1 MRLPRKE
8 EVNLKVILDRFEED
22 FALVELE
29 NKEIVNIPRILV
41 SEAEEGD
48 IIEIRICKEET
59 RQRQEE
65 IEKIA
70 NDLFE

>member
-1 MRLPRKE
+1 M
-8 EVNLKVILDRFEED
+8 KVILDRFEED

-29 NKEIVNIPRILV
+29 NKEILNIPRILV

-65 IEKIA
+65 IEKLA

>member
-1 MRLPRKE
+1 MRLPRKG

-70 NDLFE
+70 DDLFE

>member
-1 MRLPRKE
+1 MRLPRKG

-29 NKEIVNIPRILV
+29 NKEIVNIPRIWV

>member
-1 MRLPRKE
+1 M
-8 EVNLKVILDRFEED
+8 NLKVILDRFEED

-65 IEKIA
+65 IEKIT

>member
-1 MRLPRKE
+1 MRLPRKG

-70 NDLFE
+70 NDIFE

>member
-1 MRLPRKE
+1 MRLPRKG

>member
-1 MRLPRKE
+1 M
-8 EVNLKVILDRFEED
+8 NLKVILDRFEED

-59 RQRQEE
+59 RYDDRKAEE
-65 IEKIA
+65 
-70 NDLFE
+70 

>member
-1 MRLPRKE
+1 M
-8 EVNLKVILDRFEED
+8 KVILDRFEED

>member
-1 MRLPRKE
+1 MKLPRKG

>member
-1 MRLPRKE
+1 M
-8 EVNLKVILDRFEED
+8 NLKVILDRFEED

>member
-1 MRLPRKE
+1 M
-8 EVNLKVILDRFEED
+8 KVILDRFEED

-65 IEKIA
+65 IEKLA

>member
-1 MRLPRKE
+1 MKLPRKG

-29 NKEIVNIPRILV
+29 NKEILNIPRILV

-65 IEKIA
+65 IEKLA

>member
-1 MRLPRKE
+1 M
-8 EVNLKVILDRFEED
+8 NLKVILDRFEED

-59 RQRQEE
+59 KQRQEE